1 MRIETQL
8 TDEAVLRELGER
20 LAGLRLSRDLTQRQL
35 GERAGVARTAIQ
47 RIEAGEPVTTTNLVR
62 VLRALGALDTLDR
75 LIPPAAPSPIA
86 ELKLRGRQRRR
97 ASGAHGSTGATPD
110 LRGPWKWG
118 DEA

>member
-1 MRIETQL
+1 MRIEPQL

-20 LAGLRLSRDLTQRQL
+20 LARLRLSRNLTQRQL
-35 GERAGVARTAIQ
+35 GERSGVARTAIQ

-62 VLRALGALDTLDR
+62 VLRALDALDALER
-75 LIPPAAPSPIA
+75 LIPPPAPSPIA

-97 ASGAHGSTGATPD
+97 ASGAHGGAGAAPD
-110 LRGPWKWG
+110 RRGPWKWG